1 MPSINGTPR
10 NAPKTAFPDLKKL
23 FQLTPA
29 PLTKFQ
35 FQTSFIFSPPLILFY
50 TKNNAVLCDSN
61 PVSTTSIQGMFCLLF
76 MYPRHKVAALNQE
89 MPRMVRCLEYL
100 CQLKKELACSPLPY
114 RTRELLRRQNPCR
127 FGFRFIQTT
136 V

>member
-35 FQTSFIFSPPLILFY
+35 FQTRFE
-50 TKNNAVLCDSN
+50 TA
-61 PVSTTSIQGMFCLLF
+61 STTSIQGMFCLLF
-76 MYPRHKVAALNQE
+76 MYLRHKFAVLNQG
-89 MPRMVRCLEYL
+89 MHQMVRCLDYF
-100 CQLKKELACSPLPY
+100 CQLKKESPCSPLP
-114 RTRELLRRQNPCR
+114 
-127 FGFRFIQTT
+127 
-136 V
+136 